1 MLNVISSLFE
11 PETVITLLISLAA
24 FATVLSVGAPMFQSD
39 PLKKRMSIVSDERA
53 RLRAE
58 LKGKNAGEPRLRDQ
72 SKVGVARQLVDV
84 LNLRKVF
91 EAEASRELLRQA
103 GLRSERHLILYL
115 SCRVGAPLG
124 LGFLAF
130 AYASVLFGD
139 TLTPEVL
146 IACAAVGA
154 VLGNYLPY
162 VMLRNMIARRQAS
175 IRRAWP
181 DSLDLMLICVESGMA
196 IEPALQRVAR
206 EIGTMSVPLAEELA
220 LTVAELS
227 FLQDR
232 RKAFENLAKRTGLP
246 QVRSVV
252 TSLIQAE
259 RYGTPLGTALR
270 VLAQENRDLR
280 MAEAERKAAA
290 LPPRLTVPM
299 MLFFMPVIF
308 VVIMGPIVITVSKI
322 MQ

>member
-1 MLNVISSLFE
+1 MFDATSILFE
-11 PETVITLLISLAA
+11 PETAITMLISIAA
-24 FATVLSVGAPMFQSD
+24 FAAVLSAGAPMLQSD

-58 LKGKNAGEPRLRDQ
+58 LKGKTASESRLRHQ
-72 SKVGVARQLVDV
+72 GNTGVAKQVVDV

-115 SCRVGAPLG
+115 SCRVGAPIG

-130 AYASVLFGD
+130 IYASTLYGD
-139 TLTPEVL
+139 ALSPEVL
-146 IACAAVGA
+146 VACAAIGA

-162 VMLRNMIARRQAS
+162 VMLRNLISRRQAS

-196 IEPALQRVAR
+196 IEPALQRVAQ
-206 EIGTMSVPLAEELA
+206 EIGSMSVALAEELA